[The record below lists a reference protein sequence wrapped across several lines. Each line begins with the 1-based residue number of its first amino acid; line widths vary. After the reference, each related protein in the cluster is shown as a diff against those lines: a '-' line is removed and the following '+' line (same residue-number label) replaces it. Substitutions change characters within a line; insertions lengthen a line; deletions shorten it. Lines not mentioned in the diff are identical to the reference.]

1 MLPAS
6 SRHLRVPFL
15 LPVLGVVALI
25 AVACG
30 GGDETPDEPA
40 PATEAPAA
48 EATEPA
54 TEAPAATEPPATEAA
69 EAAEAASGAGSVDVQ
84 YLRALCIA
92 GNDLQTAM
100 FTAAIRMETEGV
112 DPEDPEAFGELFVE
126 PLAGFLE
133 AMRGVTPPDDLA
145 DYHTAALAQYEA
157 LVNLFASIE
166 EGEELEGDPF
176 ELLGGMLGAAEEIP
190 VIPQDALDRLAAVS
204 EGVPECEGSIILPAF
219 LGQVDTG
226 EVDTGS
232 PVEGEQS
239 AGDPDPEAEDY
250 VRQLCLAG
258 DEYDATIQEAIRG
271 MEPGASLDE
280 SDPEVFA
287 TVFREAIQ
295 GLSEAMAGISPPA
308 DIAEYH
314 DAATTR
320 FGEMVVVLD
329 GIMET
334 LDAGREVSAQQLA
347 RFQELLGGGIGMPG
361 LPMNV
366 ANRFGQAANS
376 VIECY
381 NSGFLYGFLSGGQ

>member
-6 SRHLRVPFL
+6 SRHLRVPL
-15 LPVLGVVALI
+15 LLLVMGVIAVV

-30 GGDETPDEPA
+30 GGDESPDEPA

-48 EATEPA
+48 EATEPP
-54 TEAPAATEPPATEAA
+54 TETPAPTEPPATEAA
-69 EAAEAASGAGSVDVQ
+69 EAATEAGSVDRQ
-84 YLRALCIA
+84 YLLALCIA

-100 FTAAIRMETEGV
+100 FTAAIRMETEGI

-133 AMRGVTPPDDLA
+133 AMRGVTPPDDVA
-145 DYHTAALAQYEA
+145 EYHTTALARYEA
-157 LVNLFASIE
+157 LVNLFASMQ
-166 EGEELEGDPF
+166 EGEEMEGDPF

-204 EGVPECEGSIILPAF
+204 EGVPECEGSIFLPAF
-219 LGQVDTG
+219 LGQADSG
-226 EVDTGS
+226 EVDTGT
-232 PVEGEQS
+232 PGEGETS
-239 AGDPDPEAEDY
+239 GEPDPEAEDY
-250 VRQLCLAG
+250 VRELCLAG
-258 DEYDATIQEAIRG
+258 DDYDAAIQEAVAG
-271 MEPGASLDE
+271 MGPDSELDE

-287 TVFREAIQ
+287 TVFREALR
-295 GLSEAMAGISPPA
+295 GLSESMAGISPPP

-314 DAATTR
+314 DAATVR

-329 GIMET
+329 GIMEA
-334 LDAGREVSAQQLA
+334 LDAGREVSAEQLA

-381 NSGFLYGFLSGGQ
+381 QSGFLYGFLSGGQ

>member
-6 SRHLRVPFL
+6 SRPLRVPFL
-15 LPVLGVVALI
+15 LLVMGVVALI
-25 AVACG
+25 VVACG

-69 EAAEAASGAGSVDVQ
+69 EAAEATGGAGSVDVQ

-232 PVEGEQS
+232 PVEGEP

-258 DEYDATIQEAIRG
+258 DDYDAAIQEAVAG
-271 MEPGASLDE
+271 MGPDAELDQ

-287 TVFREAIQ
+287 TVFQEALR
-295 GLSEAMAGISPPA
+295 GLAENMAGISPPA
-308 DIAEYH
+308 DIAQYH
-314 DAATTR
+314 DAATAR

-329 GIMET
+329 GIMEA

-347 RFQELLGGGIGMPG
+347 RFQDLLGGGIGMPG

-381 NSGFLYGFLSGGQ
+381 QSGFLYGFLSGGQ

>member
-6 SRHLRVPFL
+6 SRHLRMPFL
-15 LPVLGVVALI
+15 LLVLGAIALI

-30 GGDETPDEPA
+30 GGDESQDEPA
-40 PATEAPAA
+40 AAPEASAPTA
-48 EATEPA
+48 EATEPP
-54 TEAPAATEPPATEAA
+54 TEAPAATEPPATEAPEPVDETA
-69 EAAEAASGAGSVDVQ
+69 SVDRQ
-84 YLRALCIA
+84 YLLALCVA

-112 DPEDPEAFGELFVE
+112 DPEDPEAFGELFVK

-133 AMRGVTPPDDLA
+133 VMRDVTPPDDVA

-157 LVNLFASIE
+157 LVNLFASIQ
-166 EGEELEGDPF
+166 EGEEMEGDPF

-190 VIPQDALDRLAAVS
+190 VIPEAALARLAGVS
-204 EGVPECEGSIILPAF
+204 EGIPECEGSIFLPAF

-232 PVEGEQS
+232 PAEGQQGGE
-239 AGDPDPEAEDY
+239 ADPEAEDY
-250 VRQLCLAG
+250 VRQICLAG
-258 DEYDATIQEAIRG
+258 DDYEAAIQEAIAG
-271 MEPGASLDE
+271 MGPDAELDE

-287 TVFREAIQ
+287 MVFREAMR
-295 GLSEAMAGISPPA
+295 GLSEAMAGIWPPA

-314 DAATTR
+314 DAATVR

-329 GIMET
+329 GIMEA
-334 LDAGREVSAQQLA
+334 LDAGQEVSGEQLA
-347 RFQELLGGGIGMPG
+347 RFQQLLGGGIGMPG
-361 LPMNV
+361 LPMNI
-366 ANRFGQAANS
+366 ANRFAQAANN

-381 NSGFLYGFLSGGQ
+381 NSGFLYGFLGGGQ

>member
-6 SRHLRVPFL
+6 NRHLRVPL
-15 LPVLGVVALI
+15 LLLVMGVIALV

-30 GGDETPDEPA
+30 GGDESPDEPAAATEA
-40 PATEAPAA
+40 PATEA
-48 EATEPA
+48 TEPP

-69 EAAEAASGAGSVDVQ
+69 EPVDETGSVDRQ
-84 YLRALCIA
+84 YLLALCVA

-100 FTAAIRMETEGV
+100 FTAAIRMETEGI

-133 AMRGVTPPDDLA
+133 AMRGVTPPDDVA
-145 DYHTAALAQYEA
+145 EYHMAALAQYEA

-166 EGEELEGDPF
+166 EGAEMEGDPF
-176 ELLGGMLGAAEEIP
+176 ELLGGMMGAAEEIP
-190 VIPQDALDRLAAVS
+190 VIPQDALDRLAGVA
-204 EGVPECEGSIILPAF
+204 EGVPECEGSIFLPAF

-226 EVDTGS
+226 EIDTGS
-232 PVEGEQS
+232 PSEGEQGG
-239 AGDPDPEAEDY
+239 AADPEAEDY
-250 VRQLCLAG
+250 VRQICLAG
-258 DEYDATIQEAIRG
+258 DDYDAAIQEAVAG
-271 MEPGASLDE
+271 MGPDAELDE

-287 TVFREAIQ
+287 TVFREALR
-295 GLSEAMAGISPPA
+295 GLSESMAGISPPP

-314 DAATTR
+314 DAATAR

-329 GIMET
+329 GIMEA
-334 LDAGREVSAQQLA
+334 LDAGRDVSGQQLA

-381 NSGFLYGFLSGGQ
+381 NSGFLYGFLSGGG

>member
-6 SRHLRVPFL
+6 SHPLRVPFL
-15 LPVLGVVALI
+15 LLVISVIAVI

-30 GGDETPDEPA
+30 GGDESQDEPA
-40 PATEAPAA
+40 AATEAEAPTA
-48 EATEPA
+48 EATEPP
-54 TEAPAATEPPATEAA
+54 TEAPAATEPPATEAP
-69 EAAEAASGAGSVDVQ
+69 EPVDETVSVDRQ
-84 YLRALCIA
+84 YLLALCVA

-100 FTAAIRMETEGV
+100 FTAAIRMETEGI

-133 AMRGVTPPDDLA
+133 VMRDVTPPDDVA

-157 LVNLFASIE
+157 LVNLFASIQ
-166 EGEELEGDPF
+166 EGEEMEGDPF

-190 VIPQDALDRLAAVS
+190 VIPEAALDRLAGVS
-204 EGVPECEGSIILPAF
+204 EGIPECEGSIFLPAF

-226 EVDTGS
+226 EIDDGS
-232 PVEGEQS
+232 PAEGEQGGE
-239 AGDPDPEAEDY
+239 ADPEAEDY
-250 VRQLCLAG
+250 VRQICLAG
-258 DEYDATIQEAIRG
+258 DDYEAAIQEAVAG
-271 MEPGASLDE
+271 MGPDAELDE

-287 TVFREAIQ
+287 TVFREGVR
-295 GLSEAMAGISPPA
+295 GLAENLATISPPA

-314 DAATTR
+314 DAATAR

-329 GIMET
+329 GIMEA
-334 LDAGREVSAQQLA
+334 LDAGREVSGEQLA
-347 RFQELLGGGIGMPG
+347 RFQQLLGGGIGMPG